1 MPTVKVRNLKNKEV
15 GDVELLDAIFGVELN
30 ESLIHSAVMNYQANG
45 RQGTSATKTRG
56 NVSGSGRKLW
66 KQKGTG
72 RARIASLRSPLWKGG
87 GNVHGPQ
94 PRDWSYQMPKKMRR
108 GALRSALS
116 ERLREGNLIVIDGFE
131 FNNPKTSEFL
141 AAIGTLGLSENKKKP
156 TKTLIIDSLDNL
168 NLILSSRNVAKTKV
182 TNSFG
187 LNIYD
192 IIYHEKL
199 LISKSALEEL
209 TSLLAPKRES
219 EKAAG
224 AEASEKKPK
233 AGKETDTAKTKALK
247 DVDDAVTD
255 KDLEESKAKTDRA
268 AKKAGEEKAVD
279 TPKTKK
285 EPKPKSEKTLKKEA
299 AAKNEADKNASADE
313 APAKATE
320 APADKAESKEE
331 AADNE

>member
-15 GDVELLDAIFGVELN
+15 GDIELLDAVFGVELN
-30 ESLIHSAVMNYQANG
+30 EALIHSAVMNYQANG

-72 RARIASLRSPLWKGG
+72 RARIASIRSPLWKGG

-116 ERLREGNLIVIDGFE
+116 ERLREGNLLIIDE
-131 FNNPKTSEFL
+131 FTFKSPKTSEFVGAVSGL
-141 AAIGTLGLSENKKKP
+141 ALATSKKP
-156 TKTLIIDSLDNL
+156 VKTLIIDSLDNL
-168 NLILSSRNVAKTKV
+168 NLILSSRNVEKTKV

-199 LISKSALEEL
+199 LISKAALEEL
-209 TSLLAPKRES
+209 TNLLDPKRES
-219 EKAAG
+219 GKIEEAVEAKTEAKPKAKKEATTEKEPVALAQEVKEEKPKAKKQMVEKAADAQAEG
-224 AEASEKKPK
+224 AEEKPK
-233 AGKETDTAKTKALK
+233 AKKEAAPKA
-247 DVDDAVTD
+247 
-255 KDLEESKAKTDRA
+255 EKAP
-268 AKKAGEEKAVD
+268 AKKTPAV
-279 TPKTKK
+279 KTKK
-285 EPKPKSEKTLKKEA
+285 E
-299 AAKNEADKNASADE
+299 ASDDE
-313 APAKATE
+313 
-320 APADKAESKEE
+320 
-331 AADNE
+331 

>member
-15 GDVELLDAIFGVELN
+15 GDVELSDAVFGVELN
-30 ESLIHSAVMNYQANG
+30 ESLVHAALVNYQANG

-116 ERLREGNLIVIDGFE
+116 ERLREGNLIIIDE
-131 FNNPKTSEFL
+131 FSFAGPKTKDFL
-141 AAIGTLGLSENKKKP
+141 GAIATLQLSDDKRRNV
-156 TKTLIIDSLDNL
+156 KTLIVDSLDNA
-168 NLILSSRNVAKTKV
+168 NLILSSRNVEKTKV

-192 IIYHEKL
+192 ILYHEKL
-199 LISKSALEEL
+199 LISKSAIEEL
-209 TSLLAPKRES
+209 NALLDPKREGAK
-219 EKAAG
+219 EGENAPAAEAKPKKAAK
-224 AEASEKKPK
+224 AKKESTEEAAPVKKEAKPK
-233 AGKETDTAKTKALK
+233 KETAPKA
-247 DVDDAVTD
+247 DAE
-255 KDLEESKAKTDRA
+255 KP
-268 AKKAGEEKAVD
+268 AKKA
-279 TPKTKK
+279 
-285 EPKPKSEKTLKKEA
+285 
-299 AAKNEADKNASADE
+299 
-313 APAKATE
+313 
-320 APADKAESKEE
+320 KAEKPAAEVTEQE
-331 AADNE
+331 AGENE

>member
-15 GDVELLDAIFGVELN
+15 GDISLSDAVFGVELN
-30 ESLIHSAVMNYQANG
+30 ESLIHAAVMNYQANG

-116 ERLREGNLIVIDGFE
+116 ERLREGNLIVIDELGFK
-131 FNNPKTSEFL
+131 NPKTSEFL
-141 AAIGTLGLSENKKKP
+141 GVMGTLGLSDKK
-156 TKTLIIDSLDNL
+156 TRAKTLIVDSLDNA
-168 NLILSSRNVAKTKV
+168 NLVLSSRNVRKTKV

-199 LISKSALEEL
+199 VISKAAVEEL
-209 TSLLAPKRES
+209 TALLDPKRE
-219 EKAAG
+219 AA
-224 AEASEKKPK
+224 AEAEVEVIETKPK
-233 AGKETDTAKTKALK
+233 AKKDAAPKAEKTETAKEKPVK
-247 DVDDAVTD
+247 
-255 KDLEESKAKTDRA
+255 KAKAEKVA
-268 AKKAGEEKAVD
+268 AK
-279 TPKTKK
+279 
-285 EPKPKSEKTLKKEA
+285 
-299 AAKNEADKNASADE
+299 E
-313 APAKATE
+313 APAEEIAPLDTE
-320 APADKAESKEE
+320 NPPELTEGETTQVEE
-331 AADNE
+331 GENNE

>member
-15 GDVELLDAIFGVELN
+15 GEVTLSETVFGVELN
-30 ESLIHSAVMNYQANG
+30 EALIHAAVMNYQANG

-94 PRDWSYQMPKKMRR
+94 PRDWSYKMPKKMRR

-116 ERLREGNLIVIDGFE
+116 ERLREGNLIVVDEMIFE
-131 FNNPKTSEFL
+131 SAKTKDFVN
-141 AAIGTLGLSENKKKP
+141 AISGLSLATSKKP
-156 TKTLIIDSLDNL
+156 VKTLIIDSLDNA
-168 NLILSSRNVAKTKV
+168 NLIMSSRNVEKTKV

-199 LISKSALEEL
+199 VISKAAIEELSALL
-209 TSLLAPKRES
+209 DPKREHGDNYAEVEVVEVKAEEVATEKPKAKKEAKPKAEKMPKPKA
-219 EKAAG
+219 EKAA
-224 AEASEKKPK
+224 KPK
-233 AGKETDTAKTKALK
+233 AEKTAKVKA
-247 DVDDAVTD
+247 
-255 KDLEESKAKTDRA
+255 
-268 AKKAGEEKAVD
+268 
-279 TPKTKK
+279 
-285 EPKPKSEKTLKKEA
+285 EKTPVVPVVE
-299 AAKNEADKNASADE
+299 E
-313 APAKATE
+313 TQ
-320 APADKAESKEE
+320 EE
-331 AADNE
+331 AAE